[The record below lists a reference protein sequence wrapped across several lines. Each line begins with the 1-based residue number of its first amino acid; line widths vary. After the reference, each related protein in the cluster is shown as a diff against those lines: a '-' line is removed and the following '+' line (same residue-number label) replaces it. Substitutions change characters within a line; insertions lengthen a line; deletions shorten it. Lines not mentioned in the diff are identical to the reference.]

1 MVRKRSRTSRKY
13 YESDDNDSDSDFS
26 LEDPRSQP
34 APKKYSLRQRKK
46 ALFIDDYDYE
56 DDDEILPIPPT
67 KAHSDDE
74 DFEVERELAVG
85 EVVAPDGEYVVNS
98 TYANNYEDPAE
109 DPNGLIDFEDMIRAD
124 IVVNK
129 NRIDYDNMID
139 KTEITIKPNDTPAPV
154 RSKRGRKPKK
164 RPENEVDS
172 SVLEPDMDVQET
184 EDKNDRDYNP
194 EEELETEKEKQQN
207 CIQKEKQQNCIQN
220 DPVKKNVEADCS
232 LDADTLNSK
241 INEDKDAQISH
252 ISTPEVLN
260 DDSSN
265 KNSDNIHTNSQESVI
280 KLNENYLPK
289 SVQLNGTVLTA
300 EASEIT
306 ELKEDPL
313 VNSLENE
320 EEDDD
325 VVFIEDKRSEIIVL
339 DD

>member
-1 MVRKRSRTSRKY
+1 MVRKRTRTSRKHY
-13 YESDDNDSDSDFS
+13 DSDDNDSDSDFA

-67 KAHSDDE
+67 KGPSDDE
-74 DFEVERELAVG
+74 DFEVEKELTLDEG
-85 EVVAPDGEYVVNS
+85 PNTHTS
-98 TYANNYEDPAE
+98 FSNHYEDPTE

-139 KTEITIKPNDTPAPV
+139 KTEIKIQAITEAPAPVPV

-172 SVLEPDMDVQET
+172 SLLEPETDVQEEYENRT
-184 EDKNDRDYNP
+184 DGDYNP
-194 EEELETEKEKQQN
+194 DEDTDAQTEIIQSTVSDSEKNVQEKSCEKQSDD
-207 CIQKEKQQNCIQN
+207 IEKLTNTN
-220 DPVKKNVEADCS
+220 NV
-232 LDADTLNSK
+232 NS
-241 INEDKDAQISH
+241 E
-252 ISTPEVLN
+252 T
-260 DDSSN
+260 
-265 KNSDNIHTNSQESVI
+265 QESVI
-280 KLNENYLPK
+280 KLNENYVQK
-289 SVQLNGTVLTA
+289 SLHLNGSISPA
-300 EASEIT
+300 ES
-306 ELKEDPL
+306 KEDAFKK
-313 VNSLENE
+313 SLED

-325 VVFIEDKRSEIIVL
+325 VVFVEDKRSEIIVL